1 MDARN
6 TGALIR
12 ALREERGLTQ
22 RRLADALGVTDKAV
36 SKWERGAG
44 CPDIELLGGL
54 SACLGAPVETL
65 LDGHRAVD
73 ARKGGAMKRTAFR
86 VCPACGN
93 VVVTTGEAEASCCG
107 RKLEALEERPADDAH
122 RARVEEIEGDLY
134 LTFDHPMDKGHHLG
148 FAAVIGFDRMA
159 LEKLYPEQGAEAR
172 LPRLGGGKLFT
183 YCTSHGLM
191 LHDLG
196 TARRP

>member
-22 RRLADALGVTDKAV
+22 RQLADALGVTDKAV
-36 SKWERGAG
+36 SKWERGGG

-54 SACLGAPVETL
+54 AERLGTPVETL
-65 LDGHRAVD
+65 LDGSLAVD
-73 ARKGGAMKRTAFR
+73 ARTGGTMKRTAFR

-93 VVVTTGEAEASCCG
+93 VIVTTGDAEVSCCG
-107 RKLEALEERPADDAH
+107 RKLAALEARPADEAH
-122 RARVEEIEGDLY
+122 RARVEPVEGDLY
-134 LTFDHPMDKGHHLG
+134 CTFDHPMDKGHHLG
-148 FAAVIGFDRMA
+148 FVAVVGHDRMA

-172 LPRLGGGKLFT
+172 LPHLGGAKLYAF
-183 YCTSHGLM
+183 CTVHGLM
-191 LHDLG
+191 LHDF
-196 TARRP
+196 ARR